1 MPTRDFFFVSG
12 FVTLH
17 KVSIQSDF
25 SRCILCMQF
34 LPRWIFAQRYVDIL
48 FRL

>member
-1 MPTRDFFFVSG
+1 MPTRDFFFVFG
-12 FVTLH
+12 FITLH

-25 SRCILCMQF
+25 SCCVISMQL
-34 LPRWIFAQRYVDIL
+34 LPRWILAQRHVDIL